1 MDVNNK
7 RIEKSKRIF
16 LTVGVLNNNKGLGN
30 LFDEHYF
37 KSARRLI
44 RRIFQQFLIDII
56 IYEINDDF
64 NNVSRQPSV

>member
-37 KSARRLI
+37 NSARRLI
-44 RRIFQQFLIDII
+44 RRISF
-56 IYEINDDF
+56 YYNINDDF
-64 NNVSRQPSV
+64 NSVSRVFK

>member
-7 RIEKSKRIF
+7 RIEKSRIF

-44 RRIFQQFLIDII
+44 RRIFQ
-56 IYEINDDF
+56 
-64 NNVSRQPSV
+64 